1 VIDVDELM
9 AIAEFVESGR
19 GSAESVFT
27 WCQARHFDLSAV
39 LRLASALSRSSLESI
54 ARVECESPGS
64 ADVEAAIAAAIV
76 RAMQIGADAERR
88 RRDREDLPL

>member
-1 VIDVDELM
+1 MIDVDELM

-19 GSAESVFT
+19 GSAESVFS
-27 WCQARHFDLSAV
+27 WCQARSFDFSAV
-39 LRLASALSRSSLESI
+39 IRVSEALSRSSLESI
-54 ARVECESPGS
+54 ARVECQSPGS

-88 RRDREDLPL
+88 RRDREQLPG